1 MPVSR
6 FVAIGDSMT
15 EGLNDGDDS
24 GGYRGWAD
32 RLAVDLAVA
41 NPEVRY
47 ANLALRGLCAGDIR
61 AAQLARALEL
71 KPDLVTVVAGVNDL
85 IRIKFD
91 ANVVGREIEAMFEAL
106 NASGAHVVT
115 LLLPD
120 VSRLIPLARPLR
132 KRIMSFNRRIEQ
144 AARRHDVTIVDG
156 STYPFMYDPRTWS
169 ADRLHATPLGH
180 RRIAAAVAETLGVAH
195 AGDELSVRLPAPP
208 QQGVLRRAAVE
219 TRWLVSFFV
228 PWLRRRFTGRSSG
241 DGRTAKHWDLV
252 PVEVRSD

>member
-1 MPVSR
+1 MPVSC

-15 EGLNDGDDS
+15 EGLNDGNES
-24 GGYRGWAD
+24 TGYRGWAD
-32 RLAVDLAVA
+32 RLAVDLAIA

-47 ANLALRGLCAGDIR
+47 ANLALRGLRAGEIR

-85 IRIKFD
+85 IRLKFD
-91 ANVVGREIEAMFEAL
+91 ADVVGREIEAMFEAL

-120 VSRLIPLARPLR
+120 LSRLIPLARPLR

-156 STYPFMYDPRTWS
+156 STYPFMYDAQTWS
-169 ADRLHATPLGH
+169 ADRLHASPLGH
-180 RRIAAAVAETLGVAH
+180 RRIAAAVAETLGLAH
-195 AGDELSVRLPAPP
+195 AADELSARASTPP
-208 QQGVLRRAAVE
+208 RQAVLRRAAVE
-219 TRWLVSFFV
+219 IRWLVSFFV
-228 PWLRRRFTGRSSG
+228 PWLRCRVVGRSSA
-241 DGRTAKHWDLV
+241 DGRTAKHADLV
-252 PVEVRSD
+252 SVKLGSG